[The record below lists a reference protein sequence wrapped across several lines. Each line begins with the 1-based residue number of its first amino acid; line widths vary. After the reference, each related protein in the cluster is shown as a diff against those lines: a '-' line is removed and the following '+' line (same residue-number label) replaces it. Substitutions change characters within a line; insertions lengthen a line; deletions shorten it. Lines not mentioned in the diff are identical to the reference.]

1 MAQYDEKL
9 LLARIS
15 DLEYGAEH
23 GKKPCFSRFLDPG
36 EIVLFQKQY
45 FPKLPCLLWG
55 GYDDAER
62 KILGFFPDFMEPDV
76 SLFPLSALRLRCAE
90 ELGHRT
96 ILGSVMGLGI
106 ERNLIGDIAKEED
119 GPVLFACDSISSYL
133 EMNFTRAGRSH
144 VKVQNTPAESLC
156 LLPKAWEP
164 ISGTV
169 ASLRLDCV
177 LGVLLRSSR
186 GKTEELLKKELVSV
200 NHLVCTKGSLL
211 LKEGDSLSVRGFG
224 RAQLL
229 EIGGE
234 SRKGR
239 LFITLKKYI

>member
-9 LLARIS
+9 LLARFR

-36 EIVLFQKQY
+36 EIAVFHKQY
-45 FPKLPCLLWG
+45 FPKLPYLLWG

-62 KILGFFPDFMEPDV
+62 KILGFFPDYMEPDTDG
-76 SLFPLSALRLRCAE
+76 FPLSALRIQSAE

-96 ILGSVMGLGI
+96 VLGSVMGLGI
-106 ERNLIGDIAKEED
+106 ERNLIGDVAKEAD
-119 GPVLFACDSISSYL
+119 CTVLCACDSIASYL
-133 EMNFTRAGRSH
+133 EINFTRAGKSH
-144 VKVQNTPAESLC
+144 VKLQEVPIENVN
-156 LLPKAWEP
+156 LLPRAWEP
-164 ISGTV
+164 VTGTV

-186 GKTEELLKKELVSV
+186 SKTEELLKKELVSV
-200 NHLVCTKGSLL
+200 NHVICTKSSLVL
-211 LKEGDSLSVRGFG
+211 NEGDVLSVRGFG
-224 RAQLL
+224 RAQVL

>member
-9 LLARIS
+9 LLARFR

-23 GKKPCFSRFLDPG
+23 GKRPCFSRFLDPG
-36 EIVLFQKQY
+36 EIAVFYRQY
-45 FPKLPCLLWG
+45 FPKLPYLLWG

-62 KILGFFPDFMEPDV
+62 KILGIFPDFVEPTEEN
-76 SLFPLSALRLRCAE
+76 FPLSALRIQCAE

-96 ILGSVMGLGI
+96 VLGSVMGLGI
-106 ERNLIGDIAKEED
+106 ERNLIGDVAKEE
-119 GPVLFACDSISSYL
+119 GHAVLFACNSIASYL
-133 EMNFTRAGRSH
+133 EMNFTRAGKSH
-144 VKVQNTPAESLC
+144 VKLQEVPIKELT
-156 LLPKAWEP
+156 LLPRAWEP
-164 ISGTV
+164 VTGTV

-200 NHLVCTKGSLL
+200 NHVVCTKGSLL
-211 LKEGDSLSVRGFG
+211 LKEEDVLSIRGFG
-224 RAQLL
+224 RAQVL